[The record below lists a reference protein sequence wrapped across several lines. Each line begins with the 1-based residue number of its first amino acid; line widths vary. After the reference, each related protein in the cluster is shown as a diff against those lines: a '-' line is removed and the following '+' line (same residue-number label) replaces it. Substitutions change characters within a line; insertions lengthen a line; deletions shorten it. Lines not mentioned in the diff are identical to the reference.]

1 MIPILW
7 QLDKSMLVSNVVART
22 KKHMKYLFRDDT
34 MPFKDFKDLKEH
46 QAKSK
51 KKTGDKKDVSLP
63 KEEIKSKI
71 SKNAVD
77 MKGHHKKGDA

>member
-1 MIPILW
+1 ME
-7 QLDKSMLVSNVVART
+7 
-22 KKHMKYLFRDDT
+22 YLSRDDT

-51 KKTGDKKDVSLP
+51 KETKDKKDASLP

-71 SKNAVD
+71 SKNAID
-77 MKGHHKKGDA
+77 QKGHHKKGDA

>member
-1 MIPILW
+1 
-7 QLDKSMLVSNVVART
+7 V
-22 KKHMKYLFRDDT
+22 
-34 MPFKDFKDLKEH
+34 PFKDLKDLKEH
-46 QAKSK
+46 QSKSK
-51 KKTGDKKDVSLP
+51 KGTKDKKDASLP